1 MIVYFKCSFRSSHGF
16 TMSMYDMDRKQLNF
30 LSEKSNGL
38 DNMIPKT
45 VEYTLSY
52 QLGRCLMLATDETG
66 KLFFGV
72 YRLIE
77 GNDDKYVNA
86 VFYAPEE
93 QQKIIALFYYFC
105 NHQYSAVKLL
115 LDGIKRT
122 DEKMNV
128 SPDLEYIIEDDII
141 MQIISNSNAY
151 LETNEVNY
159 DKPNVLLAFITTDKY
174 NDYQVALEDKFSV
187 YNPLLCEQYNISEE
201 KIINGQISVNN
212 INSFISKLFFSP
224 LSIAIGVSVV
234 ILGLI
239 IILLTLLL

>member
-1 MIVYFKCSFRSSHGF
+1 
-16 TMSMYDMDRKQLNF
+16 
-30 LSEKSNGL
+30 
-38 DNMIPKT
+38 
-45 VEYTLSY
+45 
-52 QLGRCLMLATDETG
+52 
-66 KLFFGV
+66 
-72 YRLIE
+72 
-77 GNDDKYVNA
+77 
-86 VFYAPEE
+86 
-93 QQKIIALFYYFC
+93 
-105 NHQYSAVKLL
+105 
-115 LDGIKRT
+115 
-122 DEKMNV
+122 
-128 SPDLEYIIEDDII
+128 

>member
-1 MIVYFKCSFRSSHGF
+1 
-16 TMSMYDMDRKQLNF
+16 
-30 LSEKSNGL
+30 
-38 DNMIPKT
+38 
-45 VEYTLSY
+45 
-52 QLGRCLMLATDETG
+52 
-66 KLFFGV
+66 
-72 YRLIE
+72 
-77 GNDDKYVNA
+77 
-86 VFYAPEE
+86 
-93 QQKIIALFYYFC
+93 
-105 NHQYSAVKLL
+105 
-115 LDGIKRT
+115 
-122 DEKMNV
+122 MNV
-128 SPDLEYIIEDDII
+128 SPDLEYIIEDNII